1 MTSKWLY
8 LFEGS
13 GVAYGPIND
22 MKNVFAEPQ
31 VLHNGLIM
39 EMKHPTVGKISVPVD
54 QHTFS
59 GTRKSSNKMAAS
71 CAQPPTFSGMDI
83 IFFGLPLLYPY

>member
-1 MTSKWLY
+1 MLYLLCKKCLFFGSVPRFEEEMTSKWLY

-31 VLHNGLIM
+31 VWFLNFLVHG
-39 EMKHPTVGKISVPVD
+39 S
-54 QHTFS
+54 
-59 GTRKSSNKMAAS
+59 
-71 CAQPPTFSGMDI
+71 
-83 IFFGLPLLYPY
+83 